1 MSPTSRLGRTWSLQL
16 TRGNDR
22 LRRSTKWIRDRRRL
36 RLAFPPATAVVSE
49 SVGHG
54 VLEIRLAGG
63 ERRNVLGRATIQRIE
78 ELVANPP
85 FGTKVI
91 VITSEPPDFC
101 AGYDI
106 VEASRGNADQLIA
119 HPTNFETLRRS
130 LVPIVMALQGNVIGG
145 GLELALLA
153 DVRIASPEARFAI
166 PASKLGLVYSEAGAR
181 LVVDAFGESVAR
193 AMFLGGRVVTAEEAL
208 SSGVLS
214 AVVGRE
220 QLRAEALDLAF
231 LIASWSPEATS
242 GNRQVLDAIAGRIVV
257 DIAALHESSFS
268 PHGVLAET
276 IADFV
281 SRRSGVARHEVL
293 QTPLNLHH
301 GSDEAPEMTSP
312 DANDVVTHRLTAFVE
327 E

>member
-1 MSPTSRLGRTWSLQL
+1 MSPTSRLGRSWSLAL

-36 RLAFPPATAVVSE
+36 RLAFPPATAVVAERVS
-49 SVGHG
+49 HG

-63 ERRNVLGRATIQRIE
+63 ERRNVLGRATIQHIE

-85 FGTKVI
+85 PGTKVV

-101 AGYDI
+101 AGYDF
-106 VEASRGNADQLIA
+106 VEASRGNADRLIA
-119 HPTNFETLRRS
+119 HPMNFASLRRS

-208 SSGVLS
+208 SSGVVS
-214 AVVGRE
+214 GIVGRE
-220 QLRAEALDLAF
+220 QLRAEALDLAAS
-231 LIASWSPEATS
+231 IATWSSEATS
-242 GNRQVLDAIAGRIVV
+242 GNRQVLDAIAGRIEV

-281 SRRSGVARHEVL
+281 ARRSGVPRHEVRL
-293 QTPLNLHH
+293 APLATP
-301 GSDEAPEMTSP
+301 GGTGETPESTPP
-312 DANDVVTHRLTAFVE
+312 DFDDVVSQELTAAVDD
-327 E
+327 